1 MACSSHAGGPP
12 RLTESSPD
20 QGDSLTPAQMPRSRR
35 ARILA
40 LVGAVLAVLG
50 AGAVVFALVGQ
61 QPDPPAVNET
71 QALPTPPKRSTATSS
86 PPASA
91 PPQASRSPSPATRP
105 APELELARSEPTRVR
120 IPRLDVSSTL
130 ERLELDD
137 DGVMETPK
145 NPAKAGWFTPSP
157 TPGVVGSAILAGH
170 ITWDRR
176 PAVFFQLSTLHK
188 GDRIE
193 VDREDRTTA
202 VFEVERVATFPKN
215 AFPSKDVYAGAGHA
229 GLRLITCGG
238 DYDTARRSYQDNTI
252 VWARLISSAP
262 TRA

>member
-1 MACSSHAGGPP
+1 MTSEQ
-12 RLTESSPD
+12 L
-20 QGDSLTPAQMPRSRR
+20 PRSRR

-40 LVGAVLAVLG
+40 LVGATLALLG
-50 AGAVVFALVGQ
+50 VAAVVFALVGQ

-71 QALPTPPKRSTATSS
+71 QTLPTPPKQSAAPSPSASS
-86 PPASA
+86 ASSV
-91 PPQASRSPSPATRP
+91 PPQASRSPSPAARP
-105 APELELARSEPTRVR
+105 TPELELARSEPRRVR

-130 ERLELDD
+130 EHLELDN

-145 NPAKAGWFTPSP
+145 DPAKAGWFTPSP

-193 VDREDRTTA
+193 VDRADRTTA
-202 VFEVERVATFPKN
+202 VFKVERVATFPKN
-215 AFPSKDVYAGAGHA
+215 DFPSKDVYAGAGHA

-238 DYDTARRSYQDNTI
+238 DYDSARRSYKDNTI
-252 VWARLISSAP
+252 VWARLVSSAP
-262 TRA
+262 TPK

>member
-1 MACSSHAGGPP
+1 MTSEQ
-12 RLTESSPD
+12 L
-20 QGDSLTPAQMPRSRR
+20 PRSRR

-40 LVGAVLAVLG
+40 LVGATLALLG
-50 AGAVVFALVGQ
+50 VAAVVFALVGQ

-71 QALPTPPKRSTATSS
+71 QTLPTPPKQSAAPS
-86 PPASA
+86 PSASSA
-91 PPQASRSPSPATRP
+91 PPQASRSPSPAARP
-105 APELELARSEPTRVR
+105 TPELELARSEPRRVR

-130 ERLELDD
+130 EHLELDN

-145 NPAKAGWFTPSP
+145 DPAKAGWFTPSP

-193 VDREDRTTA
+193 VDRADRTTA
-202 VFEVERVATFPKN
+202 VFKVERVATFPKN
-215 AFPSKDVYAGAGHA
+215 DFPSKDVYAGAGHA

-238 DYDTARRSYQDNTI
+238 DYDSARRSYKDNTI
-252 VWARLISSAP
+252 VWARLVSSTP
-262 TRA
+262 TQT